1 MKKKSFLYGAVLLTL
16 SALLSKVFGAIYRI
30 PLTNL
35 LGTEGMG
42 IYQLIFPVYAL
53 LLVISSSGI
62 PVAISRL
69 VSEQVAINKKDNTKK
84 ILKSALMLTFC
95 IGLLSS
101 SIVFFASSYISNL
114 QGNSLAGVGYL
125 GAAPAILLGSMVAAF
140 RGYFEGLQ
148 DMQPTALSEIIEQ
161 IAKVALGLLLANY
174 LLPMGIE
181 YGVLGAIL
189 GITLGEIVSLITII
203 IIYKVKNKKSL
214 QNLKKEEII
223 KIDESLYIDKQDYS
237 KLSNFKIAKIIFLKS
252 LPITLSATIIPLTLF
267 IDSILIINLLTGVGF
282 SVSVATSLFGI
293 QTGVVN
299 SLITLPMIIAIA
311 ISTAILPSIVA
322 SNTLKNAE
330 EINFKT
336 SLAIKIVWI
345 ISLPCFIGFLLLATD
360 ITSVL
365 YSGGLNSGQFD
376 EIAVASSLIKIV
388 AVSIIYHSFLR
399 IFTSILHA
407 LNKSFTVVKH
417 LILASVVKIA
427 LTVLLVSSQAFNIY
441 GASVASAVSYAIAC
455 LLTLISLKKFI
466 SVTFSFKTFVINPL
480 IASIFLVATILLG
493 KKILSNFL
501 SEAYATLITI
511 GLSAIVYIVA
521 IGVLKVFNKDE
532 LNYIPFFKK
541 IKKLF
546 TKKVRL

>member
-1 MKKKSFLYGAVLLTL
+1 M
-16 SALLSKVFGAIYRI
+16 
-30 PLTNL
+30 
-35 LGTEGMG
+35 
-42 IYQLIFPVYAL
+42 
-53 LLVISSSGI
+53 
-62 PVAISRL
+62 
-69 VSEQVAINKKDNTKK
+69 
-84 ILKSALMLTFC
+84 
-95 IGLLSS
+95 
-101 SIVFFASSYISNL
+101 
-114 QGNSLAGVGYL
+114 
-125 GAAPAILLGSMVAAF
+125 
-140 RGYFEGLQ
+140 
-148 DMQPTALSEIIEQ
+148 
-161 IAKVALGLLLANY
+161 
-174 LLPMGIE
+174 
-181 YGVLGAIL
+181 
-189 GITLGEIVSLITII
+189 
-203 IIYKVKNKKSL
+203 
-214 QNLKKEEII
+214 
-223 KIDESLYIDKQDYS
+223 YIDKQDYS